1 MPNPALHLSTSARVD
16 QSDGG
21 TLITV
26 RRGTADDRQ
35 MERVFAAGH
44 DCRVLHEGRWLTL
57 KLAEV
62 EIINDLAVW
71 RASQPH

>member
-1 MPNPALHLSTSARVD
+1 MANAILHLSASARVD
-16 QSDGG
+16 QSDGS

-35 MERVFAAGH
+35 MENVFAAGE

-57 KLAEV
+57 RLAEV
-62 EIINDLAVW
+62 SIINDLAVW
-71 RASQPH
+71 RAS